1 MAINASYITMNKDLE
16 NSEWKEFAP
25 SLANRQKVDPF
36 STPTDY
42 FKNLL
47 PKINT
52 SIFLN
57 ELEHDQEFYGLEVPK
72 DYFENLA
79 GQIETS
85 VNLSE
90 NIKRTSSFEIPPNYF
105 EQLRHKIEAKTS
117 SSTSKRKRKHIKLWS
132 TLTKYAVAASIVVV
146 ASVGIYRYTENTV
159 NVPIS
164 SGVNDMASEQFL
176 YDIDENTIIQ
186 HIDNEQK
193 IPVKNVSSNEADME
207 SYLINHYTANELAR
221 DL

>member
-1 MAINASYITMNKDLE
+1 MNKDLE
-16 NSEWKEFAP
+16 NTEWKEFAP
-25 SLANRQKVDPF
+25 SLANRQKVDTF

-57 ELEHDQEFYGLEVPK
+57 ELEHNQEFYGLEVPK
-72 DYFENLA
+72 DYFENLSD
-79 GQIETS
+79 QIETS
-85 VNLSE
+85 VYLSE
-90 NIKRTSSFEIPPNYF
+90 NIKNSPSFEIPPNYF
-105 EQLRHKIEAKTS
+105 EQLQQKIEVKTFK
-117 SSTSKRKRKHIKLWS
+117 STSKTNRKNIKLWS
-132 TLTKYAVAASIVVV
+132 RVTRYAVAASILVV
-146 ASVGIYRYTENTV
+146 ASVGIYRYTENTA

-164 SGVNDMASEQFL
+164 TGVNDMASEQFL

-186 HIDNEQK
+186 HIETEQK
-193 IPVKNVSSNEADME
+193 VPVKNVSANEADME

-221 DL
+221 EL